1 MMLCYIYRS
10 SKKENSY
17 LYLGAENDFSQIP
30 EVLSKVFG
38 QPIFVMKVLLDGKRQ
53 FVAGSAL
60 EIEEKIK
67 QDGFFLQMLKEDDFY
82 VNEVEKSQL
91 N

>member
-17 LYLGAENDFSQIP
+17 LYLAKENDFSKIP
-30 EVLSKVFG
+30 DVLMTAFG
-38 QPIFVMKVLLDGKRQ
+38 KPSFAMKVLLDGKRKFAVGTSQ
-53 FVAGSAL
+53 
-60 EIEEKIK
+60 EIENKINS
-67 QDGFFLQMLKEDDFY
+67 DGFFLQMLKEDDFY
-82 VNEVEKSQL
+82 INS